1 MNKVG
6 KISAYVTGFFTLVIL
21 VLYVVIR
28 MKVGAVNFPLGSES
42 IDPNLVGQQI
52 TAPEGF
58 AIGIYAEVES
68 ARVLRFTRKGD
79 LLVATPN
86 LDKIALLRRDENND
100 GKADGSTTVL
110 DGLNGPNGLDFF
122 EDWLYVAETDAIGRI
137 KFDHESGQTIGEYQR
152 IVTGLSG
159 GENHWRK
166 TLRFGPDGLMYV
178 TMGSSCNVCIEEDE
192 RRATMV
198 RYSPDGSNEEIFAR
212 GLRNSAGFDWSPL
225 DGQIYATDN
234 GRDMLGDEFP
244 PCELNLVEEGNHY
257 GWPFANGDN
266 VADPDF
272 GEGNADI
279 VNSSIAPV
287 FDFNPHNAPLG
298 ISFIQGDHL
307 PTEYQGAA
315 IVALH
320 GSWNRSQK
328 DGYKVVSL
336 HWNSDG
342 EIESKDFVKGFLV
355 DDKVVGRPAEVAQGP
370 NGAVYIS
377 DDYAGVIYRVAY
389 GESQRPQLAAPV
401 SAFSAENTLAAM
413 SEPELLSLSTQGEG
427 LYNTYGCAGC
437 HADDG
442 SGLKTLEDLG
452 GKYDLDTLSEY
463 IRRPNSPMP
472 TFPFSDEERRALSV
486 YLIGRYPGM

>member
-1 MNKVG
+1 MNKVA
-6 KISAYVTGFFTLVIL
+6 KIAAYLTGFFTLVIL

-28 MKVGAVNFPLGSES
+28 MYVGAVNTPLKGNS
-42 IDPNLVGQQI
+42 IDPSLIGQQI
-52 TAPEGF
+52 TVPEGF
-58 AIGIYAEVES
+58 AISIYAELEN
-68 ARVLRFTRKGD
+68 ARVLRFSRRGD

-86 LDKIALLRRDENND
+86 LDKIELLHRDKNDD
-100 GKADGSTTVL
+100 GKADGSSTL
-110 DGLNGPNGLDFF
+110 LEGLNGPNGVDFY

-137 KFDHESGQTIGEYQR
+137 KFDHDSGQTIGEYER

-192 RRATMV
+192 RRASMV

-257 GWPFANGDN
+257 GWPYANGDKI
-266 VADPDF
+266 ADPDF
-272 GEGNADI
+272 GEGNEKI
-279 VNSSIAPV
+279 VNASMPPV
-287 FDFNPHNAPLG
+287 FDFDPHNAPLG

-307 PTEYQGAA
+307 PKEYQGAA

-342 EIESKDFVKGFLV
+342 EIESKDFVKGFLL
-355 DDKVVGRPAEVAQGP
+355 DDNVVGRPAEIVQGP
-370 NGAVYIS
+370 DGAVYIS
-377 DDYAGVIYRVAY
+377 DDYAGAIYRVAY
-389 GESQRPQLAAPV
+389 GESQTVQLAAPA
-401 SAFSAENTLAAM
+401 SAFTAENTLSAL
-413 SEPELLSLSTQGEG
+413 SEPELLSMNAQGES
-427 LYNTYGCAGC
+427 LYNANGCVAC

-442 SGLKTLEDLG
+442 RSLKTLESLG
-452 GKYDLDTLSEY
+452 SKYDLDTMSEY

-472 TFPFSDEERRALSV
+472 IFPFSDEQRRALSA
-486 YLIGRYPGM
+486 YLIGKYPG